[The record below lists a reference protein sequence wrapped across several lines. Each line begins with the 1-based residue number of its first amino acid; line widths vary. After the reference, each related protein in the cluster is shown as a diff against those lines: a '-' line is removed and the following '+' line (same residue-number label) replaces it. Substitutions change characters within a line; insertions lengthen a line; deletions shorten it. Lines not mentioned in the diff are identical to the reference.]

1 MATIVCA
8 QKPRLRQLDCNAI
21 GMDLS
26 KTIAELYQEKTR
38 LDRVIAS
45 LEQLG
50 VDPFPVSIA
59 VSRRGR
65 KFMSPEERHEVSE
78 RMRRY
83 WADRKAADDLHL
95 ERVMTA
101 ASAA

>member
-1 MATIVCA
+1 VAFPPLTNAACV
-8 QKPRLRQLDCNAI
+8 RQLDCNTTV
-21 GMDLS
+21 MELS
-26 KTIAELYQEKTR
+26 KTIAELYQEKAK

-50 VDPFPVSIA
+50 VDSLPVSITT
-59 VSRRGR
+59 SRRGR
-65 KFMSPEERHEVSE
+65 KFMSPQERHQVSE

-83 WADRKAADDLHL
+83 WADRKAAKQR
-95 ERVMTA
+95 EPVRVMTA

>member
-1 MATIVCA
+1 
-8 QKPRLRQLDCNAI
+8 
-21 GMDLS
+21 MDLS
-26 KTIAELYQEKTR
+26 KTIAELYQEKSR

-50 VDPFPVSIA
+50 VEPFPVA
-59 VSRRGR
+59 VATSRRGR
-65 KFMSPEERHEVSE
+65 KFMNPEERREVSE

-83 WADRKAADDLHL
+83 WAERKAANQ
-95 ERVMTA
+95 RQQVRTMTA

>member
-1 MATIVCA
+1 
-8 QKPRLRQLDCNAI
+8 
-21 GMDLS
+21 MDLR
-26 KTIAELYQEKTR
+26 KTIAELYAEKTR

-45 LEQLG
+45 LEQIG
-50 VDPFPVSIA
+50 TDQFPVSIA

-65 KFMSPEERHEVSE
+65 KFMSPQERHAVSE

-83 WADRKAADDLHL
+83 WAGRKAETEQLHQAR
-95 ERVMTA
+95 EITT

>member
-1 MATIVCA
+1 M
-8 QKPRLRQLDCNAI
+8 N
-21 GMDLS
+21 LS
-26 KTIAELYQEKTR
+26 KTIAELYEERTR

-50 VDPFPVSIA
+50 ENPFTITVAAP
-59 VSRRGR
+59 RRGR
-65 KFMSPEERHEVSE
+65 KFMSPEERLEVSE

-83 WADRKAADDLHL
+83 WAERKATEHTAHA
-95 ERVMTA
+95 MTA

>member
-1 MATIVCA
+1 
-8 QKPRLRQLDCNAI
+8 
-21 GMDLS
+21 MDLS
-26 KTIAELYQEKTR
+26 KTIAELYAEKSR

-50 VDPFPVSIA
+50 VDAFPVPIL

-78 RMRRY
+78 RMRKY
-83 WADRKAADDLHL
+83 WAERKSSD
-95 ERVMTA
+95 ERHEARTMTA

>member
-1 MATIVCA
+1 MF
-8 QKPRLRQLDCNAI
+8 LRQSDCNIA

-26 KTIAELYQEKTR
+26 KTIAELYEERTR

-50 VDPFPVSIA
+50 ESSSPVSI
-59 VSRRGR
+59 STPRRGR
-65 KFMSPEERHEVSE
+65 KFMSPEERREVSE

-83 WADRKAADDLHL
+83 WAGRKNTVEDQPSH
-95 ERVMTA
+95 VMTA

>member
-1 MATIVCA
+1 
-8 QKPRLRQLDCNAI
+8 
-21 GMDLS
+21 MDLS
-26 KTIAELYQEKTR
+26 KTIAELYEERTR

-50 VDPFPVSIA
+50 EDPLPVSFS

-65 KFMSPEERHEVSE
+65 KFMSPQERHEVSE

-83 WADRKAADDLHL
+83 WAERKAMEQAPP
-95 ERVMTA
+95 VMQPMVMVA

>member
-1 MATIVCA
+1 M
-8 QKPRLRQLDCNAI
+8 PLLRQSDCNVA

-26 KTIAELYQEKTR
+26 KTIADLYEERSR

-50 VDPFPVSIA
+50 EEPVPISINA
-59 VSRRGR
+59 SRRGR
-65 KFMSPEERHEVSE
+65 KFMSPQERHEVSE

-83 WADRKAADDLHL
+83 WAGRKAADQPQPLT
-95 ERVMTA
+95 MTA

>member
-1 MATIVCA
+1 
-8 QKPRLRQLDCNAI
+8 
-21 GMDLS
+21 MDLS
-26 KTIAELYQEKTR
+26 KTIAELYEEKMR

-50 VDPFPVSIA
+50 ENPFPLSMA
-59 VSRRGR
+59 APRRGR
-65 KFMSPEERHEVSE
+65 KFMNPEERREVSE

-83 WADRKAADDLHL
+83 WASRKAAQQPQQV
-95 ERVMTA
+95 RAMSA

>member
-1 MATIVCA
+1 
-8 QKPRLRQLDCNAI
+8 
-21 GMDLS
+21 MDLS
-26 KTIAELYQEKTR
+26 KTIAELYDEKTR

-50 VDPFPVSIA
+50 ENPFSIDIA
-59 VSRRGR
+59 APRRGR
-65 KFMSPEERHEVSE
+65 KFMSPEERREVSE

-83 WADRKAADDLHL
+83 WADRKSMEQAPRA
-95 ERVMTA
+95 MTA